1 MKEIFCRRVA
11 RQRGQH
17 PSETMHR
24 ELMFERIRTLLAI
37 LVLVLAAGR
46 TASALTI
53 NLTYDTDAKLT
64 AAGLTAQNIIDMKA
78 ACSFAAKQFTDRYT
92 DPINVNIMVTATPGT
107 SDLGSSTTFF
117 DTVDSYNN
125 LRAAFAADSKTAD
138 DATTVGNG
146 GSLAAGADPIATAH
160 IYNVTRAQ
168 AKALALRAD
177 DMQNDGTF
185 NFGGGQKWTYDPNNR
200 QVAGKFDFIGVAMH
214 EYSEIM
220 GRNSI
225 MGDPKFGAGTPN
237 YCAFD
242 LFHYTGA
249 GTRGLN
255 SGPGRSFSFNN
266 GTSLL
271 IAFNDGGN
279 GGDLQDWAG
288 PAPDSFNAAGPP
300 NEQDDL
306 TPVDLQTM
314 DVIGYDRGA
323 VAPGLVANVSTR
335 LPVGKGDD
343 VLIEGFTVQGPAGS
357 TKKIIVRAIGP
368 FLATCCGITDALA
381 NPTLEIHDS
390 NNNNAIVAMNDD
402 WKVTQVGGLITGD
415 QSAEI
420 AASGVKPGN
429 DLESAIIANL
439 PPGSYTAVVRGAG
452 NSVGTGVVDA
462 YDLSPASS
470 ATLVNF
476 ATRGLIQP
484 ADKLMIAGF
493 IIQNGPVRAVIR
505 AIGPSLA
512 AFGIT
517 NALPD
522 TTLQLRDTNG
532 AIVVENDNWKTR
544 TNGTSQQAEMEAT
557 QLQPT
562 NDLEAAF
569 VTTIQPGQYTAQV
582 RGKPESTGYRRG
594 SGLLPPVS

>member
-1 MKEIFCRRVA
+1 MKELELF
-11 RQRGQH
+11 RGK
-17 PSETMHR
+17 
-24 ELMFERIRTLLAI
+24 RTATRLAF
-37 LVLVLAAGR
+37 LALFASMMVAGR
-46 TASALTI
+46 TVSALTI
-53 NLTYDTDAKLT
+53 NLTFDTDANLT
-64 AAGLTAQNIIDMKA
+64 AAGLSAADITNMKA
-78 ACSFAAKQFTDRYT
+78 ACSYAATQFTSRYT
-92 DPINVNIMVTATPGT
+92 DSINVNIKVVATPGT
-107 SDLGSSTTFF
+107 KDLGSSDTFF
-117 DTVDSYNN
+117 DTVPSYNN

-138 DATTVGNG
+138 DATTVGAG
-146 GSLAAGADPIATAH
+146 GSLPSGADPIAGAH

-168 AKALALRAD
+168 AKALGLRAD

-225 MGDPKFGAGTPN
+225 MADPKYDPTTPN

-249 GTRGLN
+249 GVRGLN

-288 PAPDSFNAAGPP
+288 PAPDSFNAAGPT

-314 DVIGYDRGA
+314 DVLGYDRGA
-323 VAPGLVANVSTR
+323 AAPGLVANVSTR
-335 LPVGKGDD
+335 LPVGTGEN

-357 TKKIIVRAIGP
+357 TKKIIVRALGP
-368 FLATCCGITDALA
+368 SLTAFGVTDALP

-390 NNNNAIVAMNDD
+390 NNNNVVVATNDD
-402 WKVTQVGGLITGD
+402 WQTTQVGGIITAD

-420 AASGVKPGN
+420 NGSGVKPGN
-429 DLESAIIANL
+429 NLESAIIANL
-439 PPGSYTAVVRGAG
+439 APGSYTAVVRGTGA
-452 NSVGTGVVDA
+452 NNVGTGVVDA
-462 YDLSPASS
+462 FDLSAAS
-470 ATLVNF
+470 AAKLVNF

-493 IIQNGPVRAVIR
+493 IIQNGPVKAVIR
-505 AIGPSLA
+505 AIGPSLV
-512 AFGIT
+512 AFGIN

-522 TTLQLRDTNG
+522 TTLQLRDPSGTL
-532 AIVVENDNWKTR
+532 ILENDNWKVR
-544 TNGTSQQAEMEAT
+544 SSDGSSQQAEMEAT

-569 VTTIQPGQYTAQV
+569 VTTLQPGQYTAQV
-582 RGKPESTGYRRG
+582 RGKPESTGIGVVQVYF
-594 SGLLPPVS
+594 LP